1 MRFESNFLNRKRFE
15 TPPTREEIEA
25 AKRAA
30 DKVMA
35 EAEARRQAERMQ
47 REREE
52 QARIRIN
59 EQLSREGEL
68 YKLSDEDLREAEEYI
83 KKLEQL

>member
-30 DKVMA
+30 EKIIM
-35 EAEARRQAERMQ
+35 EAESRKQTERLQ
-47 REREE
+47 KEREE

-59 EQLSREGEL
+59 EQLSREADI
-68 YKLSDEDLREAEEYI
+68 YKLSDEDLREAEAYI